1 MLRTHPSLPF
11 LAAATGIATFSAMDA
26 VMKAASIEAGVYNA
40 LLLRCACGTLLMVPV
55 WALSG
60 PRQPR
65 RDAVKVH
72 LLRSSV
78 VTGMA
83 LLFFWGLVRIPL
95 AEAIALSFIAP
106 LIALYLAA
114 VVLGEK
120 IQPKAV
126 IASLL
131 GLGGVLVIAT
141 ERLASGTLDPRSAWG
156 IAAVLTSAVLY
167 AWNLI
172 LQRHQA
178 QLASPQ
184 EIALFQN
191 LFVAL
196 FAFLGM
202 AILVMITQL
211 ASLAIIAD
219 LSWHGSVAGS
229 LGDLVLA
236 ALNKALPAIPT
247 AAALCSI
254 MLAAFL
260 AVISLMLLSW
270 GYARAEAQALVPVEY
285 SGFIWAA
292 LLGWLMF
299 GEILTWATVV
309 GVVLIVIGC
318 WIAARKSTKQT
329 AL

>member
-1 MLRTHPSLPF
+1 
-11 LAAATGIATFSAMDA
+11 
-26 VMKAASIEAGVYNA
+26 
-40 LLLRCACGTLLMVPV
+40 
-55 WALSG
+55 
-60 PRQPR
+60 
-65 RDAVKVH
+65 
-72 LLRSSV
+72 
-78 VTGMA
+78 MA
-83 LLFFWGLVRIPL
+83 LLFFWGLVRIPI

-114 VVLGEK
+114 VLLGEK
-120 IQPKAV
+120 IEPKAV

-131 GLGGVLVIAT
+131 GLGGVLVIAA

-172 LQRHQA
+172 LQRQQA

-191 LFVAL
+191 LLVA
-196 FAFLGM
+196 
-202 AILVMITQL
+202 AIL
-211 ASLAIIAD
+211 SLAAPW
-219 LSWHGSVAGS
+219 L
-229 LGDLVLA
+229 LA
-236 ALNKALPAIPT
+236 WPSPGALRDIV
-247 AAALCSI
+247 S
-254 MLAAFL
+254 AAFL

-292 LLGWLMF
+292 LLGFLMF
-299 GEILTWATVV
+299 GEIVTWATLV
-309 GVVLIVIGC
+309 GVIAIVIGC
-318 WIAARKSTKQT
+318 WIAARKSTEQT

>member
-1 MLRTHPSLPF
+1 MSRTHPSLPF
-11 LAAATGIATFSAMDA
+11 LAAATGIATFCGMDA

-40 LLLRCACGTLLMVPV
+40 LILRCACGTLLMLPI
-55 WALSG
+55 WALGG
-60 PRQPR
+60 PRRPPR
-65 RDAVKVH
+65 NAVKVH

-78 VTGMA
+78 VTAMA
-83 LLFFWGLVRIPL
+83 LLFFWGLVRIPI

-114 VVLGEK
+114 VLLGEK
-120 IQPKAV
+120 VQPKAV

-131 GLGGVLVIAT
+131 GLGGVLVIAI

-156 IAAVLTSAVLY
+156 IAAVLASAMLY

-172 LQRHQA
+172 LQRQQA

-191 LFVAL
+191 LLVA
-196 FAFLGM
+196 
-202 AILVMITQL
+202 AIL
-211 ASLAIIAD
+211 SLAAPW
-219 LSWHGSVAGS
+219 L
-229 LGDLVLA
+229 LA
-236 ALNKALPAIPT
+236 WPSPGALRDIV
-247 AAALCSI
+247 S
-254 MLAAFL
+254 AAFL

-292 LLGWLMF
+292 LLGYLVF
-299 GEILTWATVV
+299 GEILTWATLA
-309 GVVLIVIGC
+309 GVVLIVTGC
-318 WIAARKSTKQT
+318 WIAARKSTEQT

>member
-1 MLRTHPSLPF
+1 MIRAHPILPF
-11 LAAATGIATFSAMDA
+11 AAAVTGIATFSAMDA
-26 VMKAASIEAGVYNA
+26 VMKGASIEAGVYNA
-40 LLLRCACGTLLMVPV
+40 LLLRCACGTLLMLPI

-60 PRQPR
+60 AR
-65 RDAVKVH
+65 RPSAGALRVH
-72 LLRSSV
+72 LVRSVV

-83 LLFFWGLVRIPL
+83 LLFFWGLVRIPI

-114 VVLGEK
+114 VLLGEQ

-131 GLGGVLVIAT
+131 GLGGVLVIAA
-141 ERLASGTLDPRSAWG
+141 ERIVSGTLDANTGWG
-156 IAAVLTSAVLY
+156 IAAVLLSAMFY

-172 LQRHQA
+172 LQRQQA

-191 LFVAL
+191 LLVA
-196 FAFLGM
+196 
-202 AILVMITQL
+202 AILAL
-211 ASLAIIAD
+211 ASPWLLVWPA
-219 LSWHGSVAGS
+219 AG
-229 LGDLVLA
+229 
-236 ALNKALPAIPT
+236 ALRGIVF
-247 AAALCSI
+247 
-254 MLAAFL
+254 AAFL
-260 AVISLMLLSW
+260 AIVSLMLLSW

-285 SGFIWAA
+285 TGFIWAA
-292 LLGWLMF
+292 LFGWLIY
-299 GEILTWATVV
+299 GEVVTWATLL

-318 WIAARKSTKQT
+318 WIAARKPTEMT